1 MFKNK
6 AELLDMLNNWDEC
19 SVWYAVE
26 CAKFSPDGRNIK
38 VETLS
43 VVDDANLVQEMT
55 CNLASHTQGV
65 YYSDARFYRCAQID
79 NRDAYDYLMH
89 LNFE

>member
-26 CAKFSPDGRNIK
+26 CAKISPDARNIK

-43 VVDDANLVQEMT
+43 VVDDANLAQEMA
-55 CNLASHTQGV
+55 CNLASHMQGV
-65 YYSDARFYRCAQID
+65 YYSDARFYRYAQID